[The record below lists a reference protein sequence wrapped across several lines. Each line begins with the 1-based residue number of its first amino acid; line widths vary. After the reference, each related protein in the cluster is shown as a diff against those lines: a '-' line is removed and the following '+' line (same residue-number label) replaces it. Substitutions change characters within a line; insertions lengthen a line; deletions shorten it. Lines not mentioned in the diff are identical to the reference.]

1 MDFTSREKRK
11 RIDNL
16 RKKLHAKNNY
26 QKTGKQFEDL
36 WEQSGYEDYEIF
48 KDHYLIDLYNR
59 KDSLSKQE
67 FTQKVLDFSLHHDE
81 EIEYELEEPLKEGQY
96 DKYIN
101 DIFKLNFKEEYLIT
115 SFLERLPFERYL
127 NVVNYFNEILKKKYA
142 SFIKNNHQWVDDYDQ
157 YQDDIRL
164 INEARFAL
172 WDNNPALLNAEYKLG
187 PYE

>member
-1 MDFTSREKRK
+1 M
-11 RIDNL
+11 
-16 RKKLHAKNNY
+16 
-26 QKTGKQFEDL
+26 
-36 WEQSGYEDYEIF
+36 
-48 KDHYLIDLYNR
+48 
-59 KDSLSKQE
+59 
-67 FTQKVLDFSLHHDE
+67 
-81 EIEYELEEPLKEGQY
+81 
-96 DKYIN
+96 
-101 DIFKLNFKEEYLIT
+101 
-115 SFLERLPFERYL
+115 PFERYL